1 MLHFCFNES
10 LYSYVYFKTR
20 SCLISIILNFVDTAK
35 GFSMKNGSNV
45 IIEIWLTT
53 DISNAYVSH
62 SLFVTLYQLSYKAV
76 CLKICSLSYFPLF
89 VLHCVAGHM
98 IIKEMF

>member
-1 MLHFCFNES
+1 
-10 LYSYVYFKTR
+10 
-20 SCLISIILNFVDTAK
+20 
-35 GFSMKNGSNV
+35 MKNGSNV

-53 DISNAYVSH
+53 DISNAYESH

-89 VLHCVAGHM
+89 VLHCVAGLNPLAVSTKLRV
-98 IIKEMF
+98 IDIKTTSCFEINIAIQWFIKAEM